1 MIDGP
6 HARWRSLPPEGALR
20 DGPGKAGS
28 RAPLNVDGSDR
39 APAAATSRANVSA
52 VGQLEQTR
60 RAFLGTA
67 LASPAILSGC
77 ARPDDWRTRVDGR
90 WIGDNA
96 SLGHRVR
103 DVAGSMAAN
112 PPAGA
117 RERRCDVLVVGSGIA
132 GLSAAR
138 TLHDA
143 GITDFAVLELEDQ
156 PGGNS
161 RGHAMSGLPC
171 PLGAHYLPLPGPA
184 APDIQAWLVEIGLAK
199 QTAAGLKWDERH
211 LCHSPQ
217 ERLFFEGRWQ
227 DGLLPNVARASPTQA
242 QYQRFAKLIADTGG
256 LGFALPTARA
266 PWTPAHEQLDR
277 LTAAQWLLASG
288 ISDPLLLSYLDYCCR
303 DDYGAGSAT
312 VSAWALAH
320 YFASRHGF
328 SAPGDDTNDRDPVLT
343 WPDGNAPLA
352 QALRRPYADRVFTG
366 RAAFRIDEG
375 LNDVT
380 AWAFA
385 GAEVE
390 RWNAKHVIVATP
402 LFIAARV
409 LRAPPPALVAAA
421 KQQRRAPWMVANLRL
436 DDLPLD
442 RVGAPLSWDNV
453 IHGSPSLGYVDAQH
467 QSLGRVV
474 GPRLITAYWA
484 FADTQRKR
492 LLEMSWQDAT
502 QLVLDDLRV
511 VHPDLSE
518 RLHQVDIVRHGHA
531 MSIPTPGL
539 RSSAALAAVPGSAA
553 RVSFAHAD
561 LSAYSVFEEA
571 FTHGAAAGRRATR
584 ALASGSA

>member
-1 MIDGP
+1 MTDG
-6 HARWRSLPPEGALR
+6 A
-20 DGPGKAGS
+20 
-28 RAPLNVDGSDR
+28 
-39 APAAATSRANVSA
+39 
-52 VGQLEQTR
+52 TR
-60 RAFLGTA
+60 REFLGAA
-67 LASPAILSGC
+67 LAAPAILTGC
-77 ARPDDWRTRVDGR
+77 AQPDDWRTRVDGR

-96 SLGHRVR
+96 TLGHRVR
-103 DVAGSMAAN
+103 DAAAN
-112 PPAGA
+112 PPPGA

-138 TLHDA
+138 TLHNA
-143 GITDFAVLELEDQ
+143 GITDFAVLELEDDA
-156 PGGNS
+156 GGNS
-161 RGHAMSGLPC
+161 RGHSMNALRC

-199 QTAAGLKWDERH
+199 QTAAGLQWDERH

-217 ERLFFEGRWQ
+217 ERLFIAGRWQ
-227 DGLLPNVARASPTQA
+227 DGLLPDVARASPTQA
-242 QYQRFAKLIADTGG
+242 QYQRFARLIADTGK

-266 PWTPAHEQLDR
+266 PWTPAHAALDGV
-277 LTAAQWLLASG
+277 TAAQWLRDQG
-288 ISDPLLLSYLDYCCR
+288 ITDALLLTYLDYCCR

-328 SAPGDDTNDRDPVLT
+328 GAPGDDTNDRDPVLT

-352 QALRRPYADRVFTG
+352 DALRRPFADRVFTG

-375 LNDVT
+375 LGDVT

-390 RWNAKHVIVATP
+390 RWTARHAIVATP
-402 LFIAARV
+402 LFIAAHV
-409 LRAPPPALVAAA
+409 LRAPPAPLLAAA
-421 KQQRRAPWMVANLRL
+421 RQQRRAPWMVANLRL

-474 GPRLITAYWA
+474 GQRLITAYWA
-484 FADTQRKR
+484 FPDSDRKR
-492 LLEMSWQDAT
+492 LLEMRWQDAT
-502 QLVLDDLRV
+502 QLILDDLRH

-518 RLHQVDIVRHGHA
+518 RLQQVDIVRHGHA
-531 MSIPTPGL
+531 MAIPTPGL
-539 RSSAALAAVPGSAA
+539 RSSAALAAIPDSAA

-571 FTHGAAAGRRATR
+571 FTRGDAAARRAAR
-584 ALASGSA
+584 ALGHPVVT

>member
-1 MIDGP
+1 MT
-6 HARWRSLPPEGALR
+6 EGA
-20 DGPGKAGS
+20 
-28 RAPLNVDGSDR
+28 
-39 APAAATSRANVSA
+39 
-52 VGQLEQTR
+52 TR
-60 RAFLGTA
+60 REFLGAA
-67 LASPAILSGC
+67 LAAPAILSGC
-77 ARPDDWRTRVDGR
+77 AKPDDWRTRVQGR
-90 WIGDNA
+90 WIGDN
-96 SLGHRVR
+96 STLGHRVR
-103 DVAGSMAAN
+103 DMAAN

-138 TLHDA
+138 TLQAA
-143 GITDFAVLELEDQ
+143 GITDLAVLELEDD

-161 RGHAMSGLPC
+161 RGHAMQGLRC

-217 ERLFFEGRWQ
+217 ERLFINGRWQ
-227 DGLLPNVARASPTQA
+227 DGMLPLVPRDSATQA
-242 QYQRFAKLIADTGG
+242 QYRRFARLVADTGR

-266 PWTPAHEQLDR
+266 AWTPALAALDG
-277 LTAAQWLLASG
+277 LTAAQWLRDQG
-288 ISDPLLLSYLDYCCR
+288 IADPLLLGYLDYCCR

-352 QALRRPYADRVFTG
+352 EALRRPFADRVFTG

-390 RWNAKHVIVATP
+390 RWQARHVIVATP
-402 LFIAARV
+402 LFIAAHV
-409 LRAPPPALVAAA
+409 LRAPPAALVAAA

-474 GPRLITAYWA
+474 GPRLLTAYWA
-484 FADTQRKR
+484 FPDRDRKR
-492 LLEMSWQDAT
+492 LLAMSWQDAT
-502 QLVLDDLRV
+502 QLILDDLRV
-511 VHPDLSE
+511 VHPDLPD
-518 RLHQVDIVRHGHA
+518 RLQQVDVVRHGHA

-539 RSSAALAAVPGSAA
+539 RASAALAAVPDSAA

-571 FTHGAAAGRRATR
+571 FTRGATAAQRVAR
-584 ALASGSA
+584 ALGRGVA